1 MPPDPGPKTMFERA
15 CSSSS
20 LEPSLLDECPASPET
35 LLGRVRAAELEQR
48 GRLWYG
54 RGRWYDF
61 IWLIYSAFF
70 IIDPLERH
78 RLTAWIEF
86 GFAYAIF
93 LAIYA
98 GLVLS
103 SSRRVQYFLLMA
115 LGILGIVYYPYN
127 GGACGIF
134 IYVSALVPF
143 VSESLLLCVSTF
155 IASAVVMMAEGIH
168 FHYSAWSWGIC
179 AFFAIAVGAG
189 NLVAAQRM
197 RANRSLNL
205 AHEQIAHLA
214 KLAERERIAR
224 DLHDVLGHT
233 LSVVVL
239 KAELAG
245 KIMDRDPH
253 RARIEIGE
261 VEQIARAALGE
272 VREAISGY
280 RANGLAAEI
289 ARAQKALDAA
299 GVTLECGAKPPQLA
313 PAEETVLSLI
323 VREAVTN
330 IVRHAHA
337 SHCRLEFAANGSR
350 TALIVE
356 DDGRGGIRQEGN
368 GLRGMRERVESLGGH
383 LSIDSSQGDSSR
395 GTRLVV
401 ELPAKALPEATV
413 AAPVPVPQ
421 ASGQLS

>member
-1 MPPDPGPKTMFERA
+1 M
-15 CSSSS
+15 
-20 LEPSLLDECPASPET
+20 DESANAPET
-35 LLGRVRAAELEQR
+35 LLGRARAAELEQR

-78 RLTAWIEF
+78 SRIVWIEF

-93 LAIYA
+93 LALYT

-103 SSRRVQYFLLMA
+103 SSRRVQYLLLIA

-127 GGACGIF
+127 GGSCGIF

-155 IASAVVMMAEGIH
+155 IASAVVMMAEGFH

-197 RANRSLNL
+197 RANRKLSL
-205 AHEQIAHLA
+205 AHEQILHLA

-289 ARAQKALDAA
+289 ERARKTLDAA
-299 GVTLECGAKPPQLA
+299 GVALECGAKAPEFA

-337 SHCRLEFAANGSR
+337 SHCRLEFAANGSA

-356 DDGRGGIRQEGN
+356 DDGRGGVLEEGN
-368 GLRGMRERVESLGGH
+368 GLRGMRERVESLGGS
-383 LSIDSSQGDSSR
+383 LRIDTAQGDLTQ

-401 ELPAKALPEATV
+401 ELPPQALPEPPA
-413 AAPVPVPQ
+413 AAP
-421 ASGQLS
+421 ASLTPTSDVKS